1 MDNRIQQEYCYF
13 HIKVVFSDECGG
25 ASIRQVR
32 VIGTVAED
40 SLYDAVVNIGV
51 QRASSGHTDNYYVVD
66 EYNNLLSGIPLYID
80 KIYNMAIIPKKT
92 TGDVETTNFYGS
104 YKV

>member
-13 HIKVVFSDECGG
+13 HIKVVMRCECGG
-25 ASIRQVR
+25 ATIRKVR

-40 SLYDAVVNIGV
+40 SLYDAVVNIAV
-51 QRASSGHTDNYYVVD
+51 KRASSGHTDNYYVVD

-80 KIYNMAIIPKKT
+80 RIYNMAIIPKET
-92 TGDVETTNFYGS
+92 TGDVETANFYGS

>member
-1 MDNRIQQEYCYF
+1 MDNPIQEKYCYF
-13 HIKVVFSDECGG
+13 HIKVVMRCECGE
-25 ASIRQVR
+25 ATIRKVR

-51 QRASSGHTDNYYVVD
+51 KRASSGHTDNYYVVD

-80 KIYNMAIIPKKT
+80 KTYNMAVIPKET
-92 TGDVETTNFYGS
+92 TGDIETTDFYGS
-104 YKV
+104 YKD

>member
-1 MDNRIQQEYCYF
+1 MKSPIVQEYFCF
-13 HIKVVFSDECGG
+13 HIKVVISNDCGG
-25 ASIRQVR
+25 ATIKKVR
-32 VIGTVAED
+32 VVGTVAED
-40 SLYDAVVNIGV
+40 SLYDAVVNIAV
-51 QRASSGHTDNYYVVD
+51 KRAISGHTDNYYVVD

-80 KIYNMAIIPKKT
+80 KIYNMAIIPKEA